1 MAVNNQNTV
10 LSYSKISIPLGYD
23 LDQDKIRHDVD
34 VNWVRDQQHADHLVG
49 STSEFYPVV

>member
-34 VNWVRDQQHADHLVG
+34 VNWVRDQ
-49 STSEFYPVV
+49 